1 MPTYDFRCAECDHRF
16 SDFVNIKDK
25 DSVRCP
31 KCGGNAK
38 QLFTGFLFISKGR
51 HRAELLAVPAVVQ
64 IVVLVAIRY
73 SGISDICDMMICKL
87 NVN

>member
-25 DSVRCP
+25 DSERCP

-51 HRAELLAVPAVVQ
+51 SQ
-64 IVVLVAIRY
+64 GGTSCSSC
-73 SGISDICDMMICKL
+73 SGSNCSTCG
-87 NVN
+87 N

>member
-38 QLFTGFLFISKGR
+38 QLFTGFYL
-51 HRAELLAVPAVVQ
+51 
-64 IVVLVAIRY
+64 
-73 SGISDICDMMICKL
+73 
-87 NVN
+87 